1 VLPNDRYATVGV
13 YRFSQTNDLHLY
25 AIKDINANGLMCIP
39 DTPETIGI
47 GVSLNG
53 NQTTPLVPQNFP
65 NILSWSINT
74 ATYNRIIIT
83 TECTD

>member
-1 VLPNDRYATVGV
+1 
-13 YRFSQTNDLHLY
+13 LHLY

-74 ATYNRIIIT
+74 ATYNGIIIT
-83 TECTD
+83 TECTN